1 MPTGPRQRHLLPAV
15 LLAFVVSILICV
27 SAANRLSSAMTGL
40 AVALFSAQVLMSA
53 LRVNLPSWNGATL
66 SSDGRSWGWNN
77 SLLAIT
83 TYGWG
88 AAAMFSIYGLS
99 DLNWRHWWQY
109 GAAMA
114 LLALI
119 AFGCAHVLL
128 GRSDKQPTQSALKT
142 LARMTLLQGIAAIA
156 GLAYMI
162 GSGAL
167 DTVKDDWAANH
178 VFLAG
183 GITITLLSLFSWLT
197 YRRLL
202 RQAAA

>member
-1 MPTGPRQRHLLPAV
+1 MPTGPRQRLLLPAV

-27 SAANRLSSAMTGL
+27 SAANRHSSVVMGL

-53 LRVNLPSWNGATL
+53 LRVNLPLWNGATL
-66 SSDGRSWGWNN
+66 SSAGRTWGWNN

-83 TYGWG
+83 AYSWG

-114 LLALI
+114 LLAVI
-119 AFGCAHVLL
+119 AYGCAHVLL
-128 GRSDKQPTQSALKT
+128 GRDDKQPTLPALQT
-142 LARMTLLQGIAAIA
+142 LAGMTLMQGIAAIA
-156 GLAYMI
+156 GLAYLV
-162 GSGAL
+162 GTGAL
-167 DTVKDDWAANH
+167 DTIKDDWAANH

-183 GITITLLSLFSWLT
+183 GITIALLSLFSWLT